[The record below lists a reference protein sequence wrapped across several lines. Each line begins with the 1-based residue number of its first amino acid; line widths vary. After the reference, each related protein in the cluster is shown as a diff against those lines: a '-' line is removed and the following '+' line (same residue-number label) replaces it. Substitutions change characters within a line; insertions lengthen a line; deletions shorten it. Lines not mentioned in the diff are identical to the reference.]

1 MDFTDIFSLVLILV
15 GVAMMIIARILMHK
29 GMWSFYDSHKE
40 WELNDLHSPWHSRR
54 GFQSPYEVFDMGV
67 MLVCG
72 GVVSAIGFNFGFKAG
87 GWALAAISAALL
99 AFNAAVRLKR
109 VDREDTDE
117 YNSVIVAIIITVCAT
132 LLGLFIVA
140 MA

>member
-1 MDFTDIFSLVLILV
+1 MDFLDILSLAFIIA
-15 GVAMMIIARILMHK
+15 GAAMMIIARILMRK

-40 WELNDLHSPWHSRR
+40 WELNDLHRPWSRR
-54 GFQSPYEVFDMGV
+54 GLGSPYEVFDMGV
-67 MLVCG
+67 VLICG
-72 GVVSAIGFNFGFKAG
+72 GVVSAVGFNFGFKAG

-109 VDREDTDE
+109 ADREDKDE
-117 YNSVIVAIIITVCAT
+117 YNSVIVAIIITACSL

-140 MA
+140 IA

>member
-1 MDFTDIFSLVLILV
+1 MDFRDIFSLAFILA

-40 WELNDLHSPWHSRR
+40 WSLNDLHYPGWRR
-54 GFQSPYEVFDMGV
+54 GFSSPYELFDMGV
-67 MLVCG
+67 MLVCA

>member
-1 MDFTDIFSLVLILV
+1 MDFRDIFSLGFLLA
-15 GVAMMIIARILMHK
+15 GAAMIIIARILMHK

-40 WELNDLHSPWHSRR
+40 WELNDLHRPWSRR
-54 GFQSPYEVFDMGV
+54 GLGSPYEVFDMGV
-67 MLVCG
+67 VLVCG
-72 GVVSAIGFNFGFKAG
+72 GVVSAVGFNFGFKAG
-87 GWALAAISAALL
+87 GWALAGISAALL

-109 VDREDTDE
+109 ADREDKDE
-117 YNSVIVAIIITVCAT
+117 YNSVIISIIITACSL

>member
-1 MDFTDIFSLVLILV
+1 
-15 GVAMMIIARILMHK
+15 MHK

-40 WELNDLHSPWHSRR
+40 WELNDLHRPWSRR
-54 GFQSPYEVFDMGV
+54 GLGSPYEVFDMGV
-67 MLVCG
+67 VLVCG
-72 GVVSAIGFNFGFKAG
+72 GVVSAVGFNFGFKAG
-87 GWALAAISAALL
+87 GWALAGISAALL

-109 VDREDTDE
+109 ADREDKDE
-117 YNSVIVAIIITVCAT
+117 YNSVIISIIITACSL

>member
-1 MDFTDIFSLVLILV
+1 MDFLDILSLAFIIA
-15 GVAMMIIARILMHK
+15 GAAMMIIARILMHK

-40 WELNDLHSPWHSRR
+40 WELNDLHRPWSRR
-54 GFQSPYEVFDMGV
+54 GLGSPYELFDMGV
-67 MLVCG
+67 VLICG

-109 VDREDTDE
+109 ADREDKDE
-117 YNSVIVAIIITVCAT
+117 YNSVIVAIIITACSL

-140 MA
+140 IA